1 MDWNNALWESG
12 VWLVQAYII
21 TLALAAASI
30 WGLARWTVWGRQF
43 WALAAEYFSPRRSWR
58 PLAALALILFLTLGA
73 VRLEVLFSSWYNTM
87 YTALQKLDES
97 GFWMAMLLFAILA
110 TVHVLRSLFDF
121 YVQQAFVIHWRVW
134 LNEKLLQRW
143 LDDQAYY
150 RTQYLDTPV
159 DNPDQ
164 RIQQDVATFVQMSL
178 TLSMGVIN
186 ALVSTFAFTIILW
199 NLSGPLNV
207 FGAELPRGMVFLV
220 FVYVIVATVFA
231 IRIGRP
237 LILLNFLNERFNADY
252 RYALVRLREYAES
265 IAFYAGEKV
274 EGALLRSR
282 FAHVIGNAWAIVYR
296 SLKFLG
302 FNFSI
307 TQAAVVFPFIIQ
319 AQRFFSQQI
328 SLGDLMQ
335 TSQAFGRLQDN
346 LSFFRNAYDDFAT
359 YRATLDRLS
368 GFNRAID
375 NAQALPQPDVRAEG
389 ERLAM
394 DGLTVRTPAG
404 ALLLKDLD
412 LEVRPGAPLLI
423 RGPSGSGKTT
433 LLRAIA
439 GLWPYCEGRI
449 IRPEH
454 DVLFL
459 SQKPYL
465 PLGSLRDALHYP
477 QHLPDSASAQ
487 QALDI
492 QAQQHAALASARGA
506 ATNLDTLI
514 GRRNPELAPEPGIP
528 AQAPLTLA
536 TAGATGDPGG
546 ISASGTASGTA
557 VGTAPGAAAG
567 LAIGST
573 AGTEPDAVSG
583 ISESGKGAGASAR
596 AISADERAKAVL
608 ELVQLGHL
616 VDQLDQVAD
625 WGRILSLGEQQRLA
639 FGRLLLAEPD
649 AAFLDEAT
657 SAMDEGLEDAMYRLV
672 RTHLPDTLLASV
684 GHRSTLFRHHD
695 QQLILEGGGSGG
707 WKIQPTAIQA

>member
-1 MDWNNALWESG
+1 
-12 VWLVQAYII
+12 
-21 TLALAAASI
+21 
-30 WGLARWTVWGRQF
+30 
-43 WALAAEYFSPRRSWR
+43 
-58 PLAALALILFLTLGA
+58 
-73 VRLEVLFSSWYNTM
+73 
-87 YTALQKLDES
+87 
-97 GFWMAMLLFAILA
+97 MLLFAILA
-110 TVHVLRSLFDF
+110 TVHVLRSLLDF
-121 YVQQAFVIHWRVW
+121 YVHQAFTIHWRVW

-143 LDDQAYY
+143 LGDQAYY

-207 FGAELPRGMVFLV
+207 LGAEVPRGMVFLV
-220 FVYVIVATVFA
+220 FLYVIVATVFA

-237 LILLNFLNERFNADY
+237 LILLNFLNERYNADY

-319 AQRFFSQQI
+319 AQRFFTQQI

-368 GFNRAID
+368 GFNRAIN
-375 NAQALPQPDVRAEG
+375 NASALPEPDVRAEG

-394 DGLTVRTPAG
+394 DGLTVKTPAG

-412 LEVRPGAPLLI
+412 LEVFPGAPLLI

-439 GLWPYCEGRI
+439 GLWPYCEGQI

-454 DVLFL
+454 KVLFL

-477 QHLPDSASAQ
+477 QQLPASASAQ
-487 QALDI
+487 QLLNV
-492 QAQQHAALASARGA
+492 QAQQHAALASARGP

-514 GRRNPELAPEPGIP
+514 VQHSQALAPEPGIRP
-528 AQAPLTLA
+528 AQPAMALA
-536 TAGATGDPGG
+536 SAGATAVPGSVPTAG
-546 ISASGTASGTA
+546 TGSGTASGSGSRVA
-557 VGTAPGAAAG
+557 VGTTSGIASNTAPAMTMSKASRTAAG
-567 LAIGST
+567 TPIAP
-573 AGTEPDAVSG
+573 AAV
-583 ISESGKGAGASAR
+583 
-596 AISADERAKAVL
+596 DERATDVL
-608 ELVQLGHL
+608 RLVQLGHL

-657 SAMDEGLEDAMYRLV
+657 SAMDEGLEDAMYRLI

-684 GHRSTLFRHHD
+684 GHRSTLFRHHA

-707 WKIQPTAIQA
+707 WKVQPTATQA